1 MTQTNTLK
9 IAEPE
14 TRKNIIGISRLSLP
28 FIEQILDKAQ
38 FYADAFNG
46 TTPLPQALKGK
57 IILGLFL
64 ENSTRTRLSFEIA
77 VKRLG
82 GEFVLMTADGS
93 SLKKGESDFDT
104 CVTLNAYSPDAL
116 VVRHSDDGFAS
127 FAAKH
132 MSCPVLNA
140 GDGIAE
146 HPTQALLDAL
156 TIRQHFGDIK
166 GLNVTICG
174 DTRHSRVA
182 HSNARLLTLL
192 GAKVRFVGP
201 DDLLDNGCDGVETT
215 NNFDAALSDSDV
227 VMMLRIQRERLPN
240 TLKIDFK
247 KYINLYSLTRDR
259 LDRCQPHCMVMHPGP
274 MNRGVEISDDVA
286 DLTDRTLI
294 TRQVENGVFARM
306 ACLDLVLG

>member
-1 MTQTNTLK
+1 MTQALK
-9 IAEPE
+9 ITDPE
-14 TRKNIIGISRLSLP
+14 MRQNITGISSLDLP
-28 FIEQILDKAQ
+28 VIEDILDKAQ
-38 FYADAFNG
+38 SYADSFKNNA
-46 TTPLPQALKGK
+46 PLPQILKGK

-104 CVTLNAYSPDAL
+104 CVTLNAYAPDAL
-116 VVRHSDDGFAS
+116 VIRHTDDGFAN
-127 FAAKH
+127 FAARH

-156 TIRQHFGDIK
+156 TIRQHFGEIN
-166 GLNVTICG
+166 GLTVTICG

-192 GAKVRFVGP
+192 GATVRFVGP
-201 DDLLDNGCDGVETT
+201 DDLLDTECQNVET
-215 NNFDAALSDSDV
+215 NNDFDAALADSDV

-247 KYINLYSLTRDR
+247 KYINLYSLNRAR
-259 LDRCQPHCMVMHPGP
+259 LDQCPAHCMVMHPGP
-274 MNRGVEISDDVA
+274 MNRGVEISDEVA
-286 DLTDRTLI
+286 DLADRTLI
-294 TRQVENGVFARM
+294 TRQVENGVFTRM
-306 ACLDLVLG
+306 ACLDLVLR